1 MCISPLMERLF
12 VENVVT
18 NRNHRIFLFGLL
30 WNFHQL
36 IMMLIPLHQEPIE
49 RLRYRLNGPGFESPY
64 TKRFFSSPKRP
75 DLLWAPPSIL
85 LTGYR
90 NSFPGIKRPG
100 REVNHSPPSSFAVK
114 NGWNRASVP
123 QLCVHAV
130 ERDNFFFPIPFGNKN
145 RVFWFSGNALG
156 L

>member
-1 MCISPLMERLF
+1 MEFSPAHYDVNIASSGADRATTLQAERSGF
-12 VENVVT
+12 RIPVHKE
-18 NRNHRIFLFGLL
+18 IFLF
-30 WNFHQL
+30 
-36 IMMLIPLHQEPIE
+36 
-49 RLRYRLNGPGFESPY
+49 S
-64 TKRFFSSPKRP
+64 KSP

-100 REVNHSPPSSFAVK
+100 REVNHSPPSSFAVT

-130 ERDNFFFPIPFGNKN
+130 ERDNFFFSIPFGNKN